1 MSDEMHEVLTGERRW
16 CVIEG
21 DALEVLRA
29 LPAASIDALVTDP
42 PSGIAFMG
50 AEWDR
55 DRGGRTQWVAWL
67 ASILAAARAA
77 CVDGAR
83 AAVWALPR
91 TSHWTGCAVEDA
103 GWSIENCGA
112 HLFGTGWPKGRG
124 QLKPAMEHWWFAR
137 TGASTALNIDECRVG
152 TSKRVPGSV
161 STSQH
166 ESLFSGRKGET
177 GDEDGH
183 NPNVGRYPP
192 NLLLSHAL
200 GCQCVGVRKIRG
212 DARQGGGS
220 RPGGFGDV
228 GSDSGDGVPCGR
240 GHADADGLET
250 VDDWQCVDGCPVA
263 LIDEQSGTSKSTDR
277 PRFNSARPV
286 TTSKGADHAHVTG
299 GFSDSGG
306 ASRFYPQFQH
316 GPDEAP
322 FLYCAKPHGVERNAG
337 LAEAGLPEIVCK
349 TGLSGDM
356 PINQAG
362 QHRDRT
368 YKTARNHHPT
378 VKPVALMRWLIR
390 LTTKP
395 GDIVLDPFTGSGTTG
410 VAALLEGRRFIGVE
424 RDAEFAA
431 IARARM
437 EHATSLVE
445 SGRHTQEK
453 REKPKRVR
461 QPSRPTVSRSTR
473 VENVAKAAGEHPQLS
488 LFGEVTRVG

>member
-137 TGASTALNIDECRVG
+137 TGASTALNIDECRVACAG
-152 TSKRVPGSV
+152 GSPSVQRRETAVRTGNTPSGKTS
-161 STSQH
+161 
-166 ESLFSGRKGET
+166 SGGWERRNSPDHYTNPRDGEL
-177 GDEDGH
+177 
-183 NPNVGRYPP
+183 VGRWPP
-192 NLLLSHAL
+192 NLTL
-200 GCQCVGVRKIRG
+200 GHSPECVRSDAVNDGGVEVR
-212 DARQGGGS
+212 A
-220 RPGGFGDV
+220 
-228 GSDSGDGVPCGR
+228 
-240 GHADADGLET
+240 
-250 VDDWQCVDGCPVA
+250 CVDGCPVA
-263 LIDEQSGTSKSTDR
+263 LVDEQSGPSESTDR

-286 TTSKGADHAHVTG
+286 TASKGAERAHVTG

-424 RDAEFAA
+424 RDTEFAA

-488 LFGEVTRVG
+488 LFGEVPRVG